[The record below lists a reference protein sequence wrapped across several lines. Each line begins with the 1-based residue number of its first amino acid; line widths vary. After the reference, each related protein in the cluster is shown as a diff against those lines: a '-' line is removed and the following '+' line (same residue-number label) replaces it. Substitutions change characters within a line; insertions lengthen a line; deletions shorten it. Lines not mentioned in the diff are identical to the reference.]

1 MYYNRK
7 KEGVENIMD
16 VQVNKRLNKQGVWF
30 VVLHTLVIFNFAAD
44 FILIQ

>member
-7 KEGVENIMD
+7 KEGVENMD
-16 VQVNKRLNKQGVWF
+16 VQVTKRLNKQGVWF

-44 FILIQ
+44 FMLIH